1 MNGSGMPL
9 VGSRARTTLVLK
21 KACTMI
27 VAHRGH
33 AHGNL
38 SEDLARGHICL
49 ARPAVTILSPR

>member
-1 MNGSGMPL
+1 MPL